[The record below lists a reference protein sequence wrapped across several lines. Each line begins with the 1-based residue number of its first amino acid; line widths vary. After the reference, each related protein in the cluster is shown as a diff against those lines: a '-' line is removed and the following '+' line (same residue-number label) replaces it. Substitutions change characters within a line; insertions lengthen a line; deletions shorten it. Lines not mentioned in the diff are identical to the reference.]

1 MLHLL
6 VLLAAVTWLTFAVS
20 SKGNGMLAPI
30 LLVLGTIQM
39 GLHIF
44 LKFGEP
50 AWVQQ
55 AVGFA
60 CVVLSLI
67 TLALFVALKMKE
79 AGAGT
84 RGRP

>member
-1 MLHLL
+1 
-6 VLLAAVTWLTFAVS
+6 
-20 SKGNGMLAPI
+20 
-30 LLVLGTIQM
+30 M